1 MVIYIKH
8 NKYYCRFQVNGER
21 HFYLCNGAT
30 TKSQAEKIE
39 NAFKYKVQQIQNGV
53 LPRENKQNKVKMATL
68 FNLYELYSKQNNKGY
83 SKDIYSLNI
92 LRSYFKNDCVGDI
105 TLNKL
110 EAFKGYLLNER
121 HLANATV
128 NRYRAMLS
136 KIFNLG
142 IQNKSIT
149 ANPITDLKK
158 LKVRNLKTRFLTL
171 DEEARLYNTVA
182 KTHPYLKNII
192 TCALQTGMRKGEIL
206 NLKWVNI
213 DMEYRF
219 IELLETKSGKSRRI
233 PISDSLYDVL
243 NSLPITSEYVFVNP
257 ETNKPYTDLKRSF
270 KTVLKQA
277 GIYNFRFHDLRHTFA
292 TRLAE
297 CNIDLIVIK
306 ELLGHSKIDTTMRY
320 AHAVPKRKIE
330 AITILNSYRE
340 QREALKGGYKT
351 DIEKLAI

>member
-1 MVIYIKH
+1 MSICIKH
-8 NKYYCRFQVNGER
+8 NKYYCRFQINGER

-30 TKSQAEKIE
+30 TKQQAEKIE
-39 NAFKYKVQQIQNGV
+39 NALKYKVQQIQNGV
-53 LPRENKQNKVKMATL
+53 LPKENKQNKVKMLTL
-68 FNLYELYSKQNNKGY
+68 FNLYEVYSKQNNKGY
-83 SKDIYSLNI
+83 SKDIYNLNI
-92 LRSYFKNDCVGDI
+92 LRAYFKNAYVNDI
-105 TLNKL
+105 TINKL
-110 EAFKGYLLNER
+110 EEFKGYLLNDR
-121 HLANATV
+121 HLSNATV

-149 ANPITDLKK
+149 VNPIIDLKK
-158 LKVRNLKTRFLTL
+158 LKVKNIKTRYLTL
-171 DEEARLYNTVA
+171 EEEYRLYNAVS
-182 KTHPYLKNII
+182 KTYQYLKDII

-206 NLKWVNI
+206 NLKWSNI

-233 PISDSLYDVL
+233 PISDSLY
-243 NSLPITSEYVFVNP
+243 NIFNTLPVTSEYVFINP
-257 ETNKPYTDLKRSF
+257 ETNKPYTDLKKSF
-270 KTVLKQA
+270 RTVLKQA
-277 GIYNFRFHDLRHTFA
+277 GIQDFRFHDLRHTFA

-297 CNIDLIVIK
+297 CNVDLIVIK

-340 QREALKGGYKT
+340 QREVIKNGYRMDT
-351 DIEKLAI
+351 EKMAI